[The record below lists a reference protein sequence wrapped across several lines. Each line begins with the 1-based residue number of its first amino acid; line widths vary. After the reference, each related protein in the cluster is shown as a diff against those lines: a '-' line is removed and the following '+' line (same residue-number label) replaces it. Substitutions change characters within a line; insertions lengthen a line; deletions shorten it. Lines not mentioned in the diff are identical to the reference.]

1 MLALLALAAALLVG
15 LPTAAHACSC
25 ADLTPALAV
34 READAVFTGTVTNVR
49 EEDRPGRPR
58 VYTFLADQ
66 VYKGTPAARITLTS
80 NADSASCGYPFQRD
94 GRYLVFAAVSS
105 SGPAVEGVELSSGM
119 CSGNVPVDRG
129 TGPLRP
135 GDERKAGHESLAGP
149 VDAEF
154 VQALGTPQPPAAAV
168 ETGTAGPL
176 RADGDAVAE
185 RGAAGAGDVWGWA
198 AGGAGVVLLV
208 GALTA
213 MALRRRGSAAG
224 RR

>member
-1 MLALLALAAALLVG
+1 MVSRMLALLALAAALLVG

-58 VYTFLADQ
+58 VYTFQADQ

-80 NADSASCGYPFQRD
+80 NADSASCGYPFQRG

-105 SGPAVEGVELSSGM
+105 TGPAVEGVELSSGM

-154 VQALGTPQPPAAAV
+154 VQALGTPQPPAAAA
-168 ETGTAGPL
+168 ETGTVEGPL
-176 RADGDAVAE
+176 RADGDA
-185 RGAAGAGDVWGWA
+185 GAGDVWGWV

-213 MALRRRGSAAG
+213 AALRRRGSAAG

>member
-15 LPTAAHACSC
+15 LPAAAHACSC
-25 ADLTPALAV
+25 ADLAPALAV
-34 READAVFTGTVTNVR
+34 REAAAVFTSTVTNVR
-49 EEDRPGRPR
+49 EEDGPGRPR

-66 VYKGTPAARITLTS
+66 VYKGTPAARVTLTS
-80 NADSASCGYPFQRD
+80 NADSASCGYPFERG
-94 GRYLVFAAVSS
+94 GRYLVFAAASAT
-105 SGPAVEGVELSSGM
+105 GPAVEGIELSSGM

-135 GDERKAGHESLAGP
+135 GDERETGHESLAGP
-149 VDAEF
+149 VDAEL
-154 VQALGTPQPPAAAV
+154 VQALGTPHAPVGAVQEPRRSSAAADDV
-168 ETGTAGPL
+168 PG
-176 RADGDAVAE
+176 
-185 RGAAGAGDVWGWA
+185 RGAAGAGDVWGGV

-213 MALRRRGSAAG
+213 VALRRRRSAAG